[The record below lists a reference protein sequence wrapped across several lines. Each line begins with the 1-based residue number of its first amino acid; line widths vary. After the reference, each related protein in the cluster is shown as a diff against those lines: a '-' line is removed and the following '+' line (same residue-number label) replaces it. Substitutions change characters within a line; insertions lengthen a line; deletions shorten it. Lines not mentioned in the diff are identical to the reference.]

1 MEDRDSTSKAR
12 EISVNIGGAKGHV
25 EECVT
30 DENFCKLYQHFRW
43 KMIPN
48 CTGRYT
54 CRDHK
59 KVSMLPPMELLNAA
73 GIVTVNNE
81 ENDTSLPFKLYYITF
96 DHERRKDPIYVI
108 PFSQDAK
115 TGLISYTK
123 STTDETGECISYVHT
138 LNSPSGFQRKLDAIQ
153 VVLSDEYIV

>member
-1 MEDRDSTSKAR
+1 MENIDSSSKAR
-12 EISVNIGGAKGHV
+12 ETSVFIGGTKGHV
-25 EECVT
+25 EECVN

-59 KVSMLPPMELLNAA
+59 KVSMLPPIELLNAA
-73 GIVTVNNE
+73 DIMTD
-81 ENDTSLPFKLYYITF
+81 NDEDELFKQYYITF

-108 PFSQDAK
+108 PFSNQK
-115 TGLISYTK
+115 TGLISYIK
-123 STTDETGECISYVHT
+123 STTDENGERISYVHT
-138 LNSPSGFQRKLDAIQ
+138 LNSPSGFQRKLEAIQ
-153 VVLSDEYIV
+153 VVLSDEYLV